1 MKSKYL
7 LVDKEILPEC
17 YLKVMEA
24 KELLL
29 SGKAKDITEASK
41 IIGIARSTYYKYK
54 DYVFAPNSDTECR
67 KAVISF
73 TLYHKSGI
81 LSLVLNE
88 LSEKGV
94 NILTITQNLPVN
106 QRANVVISMDV
117 SHVEG
122 DISVLLDAIGAI
134 DGVSSAKLLAIEQL
148 RLKLKEKI

>member
-1 MKSKYL
+1 MKSRFL

-54 DYVFAPNSDTECR
+54 DYVFMPNSDTECC

-81 LSLVLNE
+81 LSEVLNFI
-88 LSEKGV
+88 SEKGA

-106 QRANVVISMDV
+106 KRANVVLSLDV
-117 SHVEG
+117 SQLST
-122 DISVLLDAIGAI
+122 DISAILDELGTKE
-134 DGVSSAKLLAIEQL
+134 GVTGTKLLAIE
-148 RLKLKEKI
+148 

>member
-1 MKSKYL
+1 MNMKSRFL

-54 DYVFAPNSDTECR
+54 DYVFTPNSDTECR
-67 KAVISF
+67 KAVVSF

-81 LSLVLNE
+81 LSEVLNFI
-88 LSEKGV
+88 SEKGA

-106 QRANVVISMDV
+106 KRANVVLSLDV
-117 SHVEG
+117 SQLST
-122 DISVLLDAIGAI
+122 DITAILEELGAK
-134 DGVSSAKLLAIEQL
+134 DGVTGTKLLAIE
-148 RLKLKEKI
+148 

>member
-1 MKSKYL
+1 MKGKYL
-7 LVDKEILPEC
+7 LVDKEILPGC

-54 DYVFAPNSDTECR
+54 DYVFSPNADTECR

-73 TLYHKSGI
+73 SLYHKSGL
-81 LSLVLNE
+81 LSEVLNK
-88 LSEKGV
+88 LSENGA

-117 SHVEG
+117 SQVVG
-122 DISVLLDAIGAI
+122 DISLLLEKLGAI
-134 DGVSSAKLLAIEQL
+134 DGVSSTKLLAIE
-148 RLKLKEKI
+148 

>member
-81 LSLVLNE
+81 LSVVLNE

-117 SHVEG
+117 SHVVG

-134 DGVSSAKLLAIEQL
+134 DGVSSAKLLAIE
-148 RLKLKEKI
+148 

>member
-29 SGKAKDITEASK
+29 SGRAKDITEASK
-41 IIGIARSTYYKYK
+41 MIGIARSTYYKYK
-54 DYVFAPNSDTECR
+54 DYVFSPNSDTECR

-73 TLYHKSGI
+73 TLFHKSGI
-81 LSLVLNE
+81 LSEVLNA
-88 LSEKGV
+88 LSEKGA

-106 QRANVVISMDV
+106 KRANVVISMDV
-117 SHVEG
+117 SRVVG
-122 DISVLLDAIGAI
+122 DINVILDGLGAME
-134 DGVSSAKLLAIEQL
+134 GVSGVKLLAIE
-148 RLKLKEKI
+148 

>member
-29 SGKAKDITEASK
+29 GGKAKDVTEATK
-41 IIGIARSTYYKYK
+41 ITGIARSTYYKYK
-54 DYVFAPNSDTECR
+54 DYVFSPNADTECR

-73 TLYHKSGI
+73 SLYHKSGL
-81 LSLVLNE
+81 LSEVLNS
-88 LSEKGV
+88 LSEIGV

-117 SHVEG
+117 SQVVG
-122 DISVLLDAIGAI
+122 DISALLDKIGAI
-134 DGVSSAKLLAIEQL
+134 DGVSSTKLLAIE
-148 RLKLKEKI
+148 

>member
-117 SHVEG
+117 SHVVG
-122 DISVLLDAIGAI
+122 DVSVLLDAIGSI
-134 DGVSSAKLLAIEQL
+134 DGVSSAKLLAIE
-148 RLKLKEKI
+148 

>member
-81 LSLVLNE
+81 LSIVLNE

-117 SHVEG
+117 SRVEG

-134 DGVSSAKLLAIEQL
+134 DGVSSAKLLAIE
-148 RLKLKEKI
+148 